1 MSQQKGYKILN
12 NNKMTT
18 YNAYKTSFG
27 KQNWTVIVATGK
39 FNYVSLGK
47 ETYLRVPYFK
57 DFKSF
62 ENAIEN
68 YKDVKIKLFLEL
80 ISIGMVNPTSQT
92 IA

>member
-1 MSQQKGYKILN
+1 
-12 NNKMTT
+12 MTT
-18 YNAYKTSFG
+18 YKAYKTSFG
-27 KQNWTVIVATGK
+27 KQNWTVIVANGK

-47 ETYLRVPYFK
+47 ETHLRVPFYK
-57 DFKSF
+57 DFNSF
-62 ENAIEN
+62 EKAIEN